1 MATNREKLMGILA
14 EKFPK
19 MWMKTTEEFNGHT
32 GGIWTG
38 EGSSVDENLIDEE
51 TNDVETFDVPIFNFD
66 ADNTIYEMGV
76 HKSLVAVLDEHGWF
90 AEWYDSGTIMIYI
103 S

>member
-19 MWMKTTEEFNGHT
+19 MWMKESEQFDGRG

-38 EGSSVDENLIDEE
+38 EGSFVLEKFVMDDKHEE
-51 TNDVETFDVPIFNFD
+51 FEEPIFEYD
-66 ADNTIYEMGV
+66 ADNSIYEMGV
-76 HKSLVAVLDEHGWF
+76 HKSLVKVLDEHGWF
-90 AEWYDSGTIMIYI
+90 AEWYDSGTVMIYV